1 MKAGTSKRTKDSAL
15 LISVAES
22 IGSTL
27 GTLAAKAN
35 AAQKAFTRSG
45 AAHSVKREAKKR
57 MRKSKSVSRKTRS
70 SAPIKLRKNKRA
82 RATRDGLRRAK

>member
-35 AAQKAFTRSG
+35 AAQKALTRSG
-45 AAHSVKREAKKR
+45 AAHAMKRVAKKR

-70 SAPIKLRKNKRA
+70 SAPPKVKKKQ
-82 RATRDGLRRAK
+82 TR

>member
-1 MKAGTSKRTKDSAL
+1 MKARTSKRNKDSAL

-35 AAQKAFTRSG
+35 AAQELLL
-45 AAHSVKREAKKR
+45 EA
-57 MRKSKSVSRKTRS
+57 V
-70 SAPIKLRKNKRA
+70 
-82 RATRDGLRRAK
+82 RRTP

>member
-1 MKAGTSKRTKDSAL
+1 MKARTSKRNKDSAL

-35 AAQKAFTRSG
+35 AAQKAITQSH
-45 AAHSVKREAKKR
+45 AAHSVKRESKKL
-57 MRKSKSVSRKTRS
+57 MRKSKSVASKTRR
-70 SAPIKLRKNKRA
+70 SAPIKLRKSKRA
-82 RATRDGLRRAK
+82 RATRGGLRRAT